1 MDQGKAIGALLTDLT
16 KAFDCLN
23 HELLVAKM
31 EAYGFDHYSLSYVH
45 SYLTDRKQ
53 RTKINNS
60 FGLWCNIKSGVPQ
73 GSIVGPLLFNMY
85 LNDLFY
91 FTEEMGMT
99 NYADDNTPYATADDV
114 VSLLNILEQNVEV
127 LITWVKNNYFK
138 LNADKWKL
146 LVSNHDEDASI
157 LINGEI
163 VEGNKSVKLLG
174 IKK

>member
-1 MDQGKAIGALLTDLT
+1 M
-16 KAFDCLN
+16 F
-23 HELLVAKM
+23 
-31 EAYGFDHYSLSYVH
+31 SS
-45 SYLTDRKQ
+45 
-53 RTKINNS
+53 
-60 FGLWCNIKSGVPQ
+60 WCNIKSGVPQ
-73 GSIVGPLLFNMY
+73 GSILGPLLFNIY